1 MTFEM
6 TMTKISLHRPSQKT
20 PAQKARRSAFCAIA
34 LMICC
39 ITAPLSAHQGATGI
53 VKERMDAFSQSRS
66 QMKQMGR
73 ALQNNQ
79 FEVMAEISADMQIWA
94 KEIVNAFPDGSQ
106 IAPSEAGDSIWEDSE
121 GFAKAAFLYES
132 SLIQLN
138 EAALLA
144 DRDAVIT
151 AYSAVGQAC
160 KSCHRTYRQ
169 R

>member
-1 MTFEM
+1 MFEM
-6 TMTKISLHRPSQKT
+6 LMTKPPKT
-20 PAQKARRSAFCAIA
+20 KAGRRALSAIA
-34 LMICC
+34 ITLCC

-53 VKERMDAFSQSRS
+53 VKERMDAFSQSRN
-66 QMKQMGR
+66 QMREMGR
-73 ALQNNQ
+73 ALQNDQ
-79 FEVMAEISADMQIWA
+79 FEEMAEISADMQIWA
-94 KEIVNAFPDGSQ
+94 KDIVNAFPDGSQ

-132 SLIQLN
+132 SLIKLN
-138 EAALLA
+138 QAALSA